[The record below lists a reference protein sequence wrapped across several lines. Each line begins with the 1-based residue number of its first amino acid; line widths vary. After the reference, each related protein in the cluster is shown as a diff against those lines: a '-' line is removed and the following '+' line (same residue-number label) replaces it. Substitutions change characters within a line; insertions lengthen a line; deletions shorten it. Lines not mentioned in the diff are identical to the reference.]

1 MFRPLNKN
9 ILLLRTN
16 EEKQNQKIF
25 LGAASSNIYEVQS
38 IGKEVV
44 EVKVK
49 DKVYVDESK
58 LHQLIIDGVQC
69 YVIEEQYVYLV
80 VEE

>member
-16 EEKQNQKIF
+16 EEKHNQKIF
-25 LGAASSNIYEVQS
+25 LGASSNIYEVQS

>member
-9 ILLLRTN
+9 ILLLRAN
-16 EEKQNQKIF
+16 EEKHNQKIF
-25 LGAASSNIYEVQS
+25 LGAFSNIYEVQN

>member
-9 ILLLRTN
+9 ILLLRLN

-25 LGAASSNIYEVQS
+25 LGASSNIYEVQS